1 MKFDLRNLSLKTL
14 TSLAFGLLALVSL
27 THYFSAKSI
36 RTGISEKIIA
46 LELSSELHNNIY
58 LVVSLV
64 NRIHST
70 NEAEAKTTLKSVLNR
85 HQNQLSSLT
94 FGSSSS
100 NDLKALK
107 DRSLAAMKKAD
118 SHWWPLKA
126 NISIFLDGGIQLDSV
141 YLASPYGLIGET
153 PEIALKLINTNSDTY
168 IASLD
173 DLNKIIGEEL
183 NMQQMRLNR
192 VSFSF
197 LLVELV
203 LFLAFVLSIFKYF
216 ISPIDKLGMDTHS
229 LADGL
234 EIQTEAQRFDNELGA
249 IEKGFDKLVHNL
261 SGITRFVKE
270 IGSGNLEATLERTEG
285 VINEDSLEGA
295 LISMRD
301 QMKLVQK
308 EEADRKWAT
317 EGLAQFVEILRSTDT
332 DVHEL
337 GDKIISKLVEYT
349 NSNQGG
355 IYLFN
360 DNEENPALEL
370 ISLYAFSN
378 KKYEQKTI
386 RLGEGVVGQTYL
398 ERKTTYLLEI
408 PDNYINIV
416 SGLGGANPKAILIVP
431 LMVNDDIYG
440 ILEIASFNEYSQHEI
455 DFIEKLGESIA
466 STISGVKV
474 NQRTKVL
481 LEESQQ
487 LTEQM
492 QSQEEEMRQNMEELT
507 ATQEEMARTEKEKLA
522 QQSAID
528 ENIGI
533 AEYDAM
539 GGITYSNN
547 EYNKQIGY
555 TKEQLQGLN
564 IRSLLGQSVSDN
576 YNGFLDKQASTGI
589 VKTYSMF
596 NSISVEGDK
605 KLVELSVKSD
615 KLKFSDEDVNDLEKT
630 LRQQLAALD
639 ITQIKLE
646 DQIKSFQNK
655 AKTLLTATNILIL
668 DTDLEVSGAN
678 NAAADRFKKDKS
690 ELIGT
695 TVYGLF
701 PDFKAEP
708 GKQVLKTLNDET
720 FEVYVLVTTNDRENE
735 YFVHWS

>member
-14 TSLAFGLLALVSL
+14 TSLAFSLLALISL
-27 THYFSAKSI
+27 LHYFTAKSI
-36 RTGISEKIIA
+36 RTEINEKVIT
-46 LELSSELHNNIY
+46 LEFCSELHNNIY
-58 LVVSLV
+58 LIVGLA
-64 NRIHST
+64 NRINST
-70 NEAEAKTTLKSVLNR
+70 NEAEVKTKLKSALNL
-85 HQNQLSSLT
+85 HQNQLSALKL
-94 FGSSSS
+94 GSSI
-100 NDLKALK
+100 NGLKALK
-107 DRSLAAMKKAD
+107 NGALVAMKKAD
-118 SHWWPLKA
+118 NQWWPLKA
-126 NISIFLDGGIQLDSV
+126 NIGIFLDGEIQLDSV
-141 YLASPYGLIGET
+141 YLASPYGLVGET
-153 PEIALKLINTNSDTY
+153 PEAALKLVNMTSDTY

-173 DLNKIIGEEL
+173 DLDKTIGKEL
-183 NMQQMRLNR
+183 NIRQRRLSNT
-192 VSFSF
+192 SLSF

-203 LFLAFVLSIFKYF
+203 LFLTCALSIFKYF
-216 ISPIDKLGMDTHS
+216 ISPIGQLGLVTHKL
-229 LADGL
+229 AKGL
-234 EIQTEAQRFDNELGA
+234 EIEKNAKSFDNELGT
-249 IEKGFDKLVHNL
+249 IQKGFEKLVHNL
-261 SGITRFVKE
+261 SGITTFVKE

-285 VINEDSLEGA
+285 EINQDSLEGA

-308 EEADRKWAT
+308 DEAERKWAT
-317 EGLAQFVEILRSTDT
+317 EGLAQFVEILRATDT
-332 DVHEL
+332 DVYEL

-360 DNEENPALEL
+360 DSEENPALEL

-386 RLGEGVVGQTYL
+386 RPGEGVVGQTYL

-440 ILEIASFNEYSQHEI
+440 ILEIASFREYSQYEI

-481 LEESQQ
+481 LGESQQ

-492 QSQEEEMRQNMEELT
+492 QAQEEEMRQNMEELT

-528 ENIGI
+528 QNIGI
-533 AEYDAM
+533 AEYDPM

-547 EYNKQIGY
+547 EYNNQLGY

-564 IRSLLGQSVSDN
+564 IKSLLGQSISDN
-576 YNGFLDKQASTGI
+576 YKGFLNKQGSNGAVT
-589 VKTYSMF
+589 TYSMF
-596 NSISVEGDK
+596 DSISVEGER
-605 KLVELSVKSD
+605 KLVELSVQSN
-615 KLKFSDEDVNDLEKT
+615 KLRVSNEEVNDLEKM
-630 LRQQLAALD
+630 LRLQLEALD
-639 ITQIKLE
+639 ITQIKLD
-646 DQIKSFQNK
+646 DQVRSFQDK
-655 AKTLLTATNILIL
+655 VKTLLTATNLLIL
-668 DTDLEVSGAN
+668 NTDLKVTGAN
-678 NAAADRFKKDKS
+678 NTAAHSFEKDRS
-690 ELIGT
+690 ELTGT
-695 TVYGLF
+695 AIYDLF
-701 PDFKAEP
+701 PDFKSEP
-708 GKQVLKTLNDET
+708 GEQVLKTLNGET
-720 FEVYVLVTTNDRENE
+720 FKVYVLVTPNDGENE